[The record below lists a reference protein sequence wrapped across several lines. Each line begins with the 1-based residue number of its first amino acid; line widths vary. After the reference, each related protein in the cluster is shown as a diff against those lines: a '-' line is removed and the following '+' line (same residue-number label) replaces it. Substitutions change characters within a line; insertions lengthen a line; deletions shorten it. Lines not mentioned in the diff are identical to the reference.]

1 MDDGLIKILMVDD
14 HKIVRDGIRSLLSDV
29 PDCTFVGEAENGLDA
44 CEKTDELLPDLII
57 LDINMPVMDGI
68 TCAKKIIE
76 KHPEIKIL
84 ALTMLNE
91 QEYIKNMIA
100 AGALGYIL
108 KNSGKDELVTAIH
121 TVMDG
126 KNYFSNDVKDAIFM
140 QIIGKKNSIQK
151 IAGEPIPLTRREID
165 VLRLIVEELT
175 NQEIAD
181 KLFISVR
188 TVDAHRRNL
197 LEKTGA
203 RNTAGLVR
211 FAIEHGFFNNNN
223 HTLFSG
229 S

>member
-1 MDDGLIKILMVDD
+1 MDTDDKIKILLVDD
-14 HKIVRDGIRSLLSDV
+14 HQIVRDGIKSLLSDV
-29 PDCTFVGEAENGLDA
+29 QDCKFVGEAENGVDA
-44 CEKTDELLPDLII
+44 IKKTEELLPDLII

-68 TCAKKIIE
+68 TCAKVITG

-108 KNSGKDELVTAIH
+108 KNSGKEELVKAIH
-121 TVMDG
+121 AVIEG

-140 QIIGKKNSIQK
+140 QMIGKKSSFGK
-151 IAGEPIPLTRREID
+151 IIGEPIPLTRRELD
-165 VLRLIVEELT
+165 VLRLIVEEYT

-203 RNTAGLVR
+203 RNTAGLVK
-211 FAIEHGFFNNNN
+211 FAIERNLFNNNN
-223 HTLFSG
+223 T
-229 S
+229 